1 MVAVYSMTTE
11 LQETKQELLQA
22 IQGVKTDLYTD
33 LHAEILAVKDDLRI
47 EIQGVKTELLD
58 AIQET
63 REDLGEQIQ
72 GLATHMDERFMEV
85 DGQFV
90 QVDRRFDQI
99 EGRIANVERGM
110 VTKDYLDDKLADLRG
125 DLVLLARK
133 QNRKFESLI
142 QEFVAEG
149 RLTPAAA
156 HRLLALE
163 PFPQ

>member
-1 MVAVYSMTTE
+1 MTTE

-22 IQGVKTDLYTD
+22 IQGVKID

-47 EIQGVKTELLD
+47 EIRDVKTELLG

-72 GLATHMDERFMEV
+72 GLATHMDERFIEV
-85 DGQFV
+85 DERFV
-90 QVDRRFDQI
+90 RVDGRFDQI